1 MASGTISLNAAS
13 DQLGGQQSA
22 VDNWVRKYETEGA
35 AAFLPRAGN
44 RGYNRK
50 TAGQTVLTFSEVL
63 TARSAV
69 HPKKNDF
76 RQPNRLPEV
85 QKISI
90 LFHCPPDGEQFIS
103 ARGVSVF
110 FQAFFS
116 VFSSS
121 FFKSSGCFARYEL
134 SSFSGFLRYSRILAN
149 A

>member
-35 AAFLPRAGN
+35 AAFFPRAGN

-69 HPKKNDF
+69 HSKKTTSGNQTGCRKCRKF
-76 RQPNRLPEV
+76 PFYFTVIPTGN
-85 QKISI
+85 
-90 LFHCPPDGEQFIS
+90 
-103 ARGVSVF
+103 
-110 FQAFFS
+110 
-116 VFSSS
+116 SS
-121 FFKSSGCFARYEL
+121 FRCGAFPCFFRL
-134 SSFSGFLRYSRILAN
+134 FSQFFLLRFSKAPDALQCMNFRAFRDF
-149 A
+149 